1 MGEIIMDIQ
10 SYLMAKNYVN
20 SVLSGVNI
28 IVGKSAYE
36 IALDCGFEGTPEEW
50 LETLKGDKPTKG
62 VDYFTAADKDELVS
76 LVLSSL
82 PSAEEVTI

>member
-1 MGEIIMDIQ
+1 MDIQ

-20 SVLSGVNI
+20 NVLNGVNT

-50 LETLKGDKPTKG
+50 LETLKGDKPVKG
-62 VDYFTAADKDELVS
+62 VDYFTASDKDELIAE
-76 LVLSSL
+76 VLASL
-82 PSAEEVTI
+82 PSAEEVSI